1 MKLLLVTLLLCITTI
16 YGNAQ
21 VKLKPEQNVAKSA
34 ELIHEDLSIAKSKKP
49 VADSSIKDNRESTL
63 YTINDT
69 LSNNKKM
76 KTMKYPFELPKLP
89 YAKEALAP
97 QMTAETIDYHYG
109 KHLATYIANLNGLV
123 KDTPKEKMELVDIIK
138 NSDGGVYNNAA
149 QTWNH
154 IFFFE
159 QFAPKGTAKT
169 APKGALADAINSSF
183 GSLEAFKE
191 QFNKAATTLF
201 GSGWAWLVV
210 GEGGKLEIEQG
221 SNAITP
227 IAKGKKVIMTADV
240 WEHAYYIDYRNSRPN
255 YLNAFWE
262 IMDWSVVEA
271 RF

>member
-16 YGNAQ
+16 CGNAQ
-21 VKLKPEQNVAKSA
+21 VKSKTEQKIAKSK

-69 LSNNKKM
+69 LNNNNKM
-76 KTMKYPFELPKLP
+76 KTMKYPFELPELP

-97 QMTAETIDYHYG
+97 QMSSETIDYHYG

-123 KDTPKEKMELVDIIK
+123 KDTPKEKMELVEIIK
-138 NSDGGVYNNAA
+138 TSDGGVYNNAA

-159 QFAPKGTAKT
+159 QFAPKGKAKT
-169 APKGALADAINSSF
+169 APTGTLADAINSSF
-183 GSLEAFKE
+183 GSFEAFKE

-227 IAKGKKVIMTADV
+227 VAKGKKVIMTADV

-255 YLNAFWE
+255 YLSAFWE
-262 IMDWSVVEA
+262 IMDWNVAES